1 MKHDTVALPCAT
13 LPAQAMGD
21 AERIRRLAARDVEPD
36 EIAAR
41 LKLRPALVR
50 RVLGRSA
57 KRGAPQTRG
66 AGIPLSFATS
76 PETAARLR
84 VMAAE
89 RGVTLSNLIDVTVR
103 EALAQQESTPEPSG
117 APPSSRKR
125 SKPSRRTARA
135 PARETAG
142 ATGHRAA
149 RRVRAASVPTTAADA
164 PESVVKLLK
173 SYDPKDLRWR
183 DRNHR
188 HLIVVAVLTRG
199 NEEAKQ
205 WLWSVLPEER
215 VRELVRSYRGAGC
228 AEPDRVELRNQLGL
242 TTTDIPTRPYL
253 GMERGLER
261 ERP

>member
-1 MKHDTVALPCAT
+1 MKHDTKLCRVLHCH
-13 LPAQAMGD
+13 AQAMGD

-36 EIAAR
+36 EIVTR

-57 KRGAPQTRG
+57 KRGAPRTRG
-66 AGIPLSFATS
+66 AGTSLSFATS
-76 PETAARLR
+76 PETAVRLR

-89 RGVTLSNLIDVTVR
+89 RGMTLSNVIDVTVR
-103 EALAQQESTPEPSG
+103 EALAQQEATPEPTA

-125 SKPSRRTARA
+125 SKPSRRVARA
-135 PARETAG
+135 PAGEAAG
-142 ATGHRAA
+142 ATRHRAA

-173 SYDPKDLRWR
+173 SYDPKELRWR

-188 HLIVVAVLTRG
+188 HLIVVAILTRG

-228 AEPDRVELRNQLGL
+228 AEPDRAELRKQLGL